1 VEWGLGVAPSG
12 VQGQSPWP
20 CLSALTTTRLDE
32 MVDGRGGLRPHWRQI
47 LGAFTALGEHGTA
60 ERISRL
66 DQAFEEEGVSSL
78 LPGSVH
84 EHAWRCD
91 PVPLPIAAAEFAALE
106 AALAQRARLMEAIL
120 QDIYGAQTLLAE
132 GLLPPALVQS
142 NPAFLRAC
150 QVLPSSGGAPR
161 FPLLHQYAVDM
172 LRGPDGQ
179 WRVLADRTAG
189 ASGVAYARENRRI
202 LGRVIPEAFRSM
214 QLRALRPFFDTWQDS
229 LQRLAPQGRTNPAI
243 GILTPGSA
251 HPGWFEHMYLS
262 RELSCVLVEGGD
274 LTVREGIL
282 YLKTLR
288 GLQQMDV
295 LMRRVD
301 GRLIDP
307 LELEVHGGIGVTGL
321 MDAVRHRN
329 VRVLN
334 DPGSGMVE
342 APALA
347 AFLPQLSLRLLGE
360 RLELPSVPTMWLG
373 QTRARE
379 MVEKEPARWLIRP
392 ATDGLI
398 PAILPG
404 ELPEDQRRTLLEKI
418 ARRPWDWAASAWMP
432 PSQAPCGTESGLV
445 PKPIVLRMF
454 LVFDGGSWHTMPGGL
469 AQVVEDSARIAG
481 RLPRTG
487 MSKDVWV
494 MTDEN
499 ADIVGPAA
507 LAVPRMRIHR
517 ASAEIPSRVADNLFW
532 LGRYMERLEDSARL
546 VRSVLR
552 RLGRISPSPRDLA
565 EMQALSRCLHH
576 AAMIE
581 KEAKPGPA
589 GTQQLTNALLR
600 SVKETGRVQ
609 RQMSRISHLTEAVR
623 DRLTD
628 DMYATITHML
638 RDAQSACTQ
647 VGTSQDKLGHAM
659 TAVMRFSAAVAGVA
673 AENMVRGGGWLFL
686 DLGRRI
692 ERAQE
697 ICAEVAF
704 ALDQPVSRLEGG
716 LRLALELCDSAITY
730 RSRYMTVLQ
739 PATVLDLVLAD
750 TSNPRALAFQLAG
763 MRTRLTDII
772 SGPADPA
779 DRRRDELID
788 HAGALLTETQSLVD
802 LLTAHPDPAAE
813 TARLPARL
821 RAIEGRV
828 SALSDRIN
836 RRYFAVLPTPQPLG
850 VVGEPEADE
859 EAPKLKGAA

>member
-1 VEWGLGVAPSG
+1 MTLARV
-12 VQGQSPWP
+12 
-20 CLSALTTTRLDE
+20 DE
-32 MVDGRGGLRPHWRQI
+32 MVDGHGGLRPHWRQI
-47 LGAFTALGEHGTA
+47 LAAFTALGERGIA
-60 ERISRL
+60 DRIGRL
-66 DQAFEEEGVSSL
+66 DEAFEEEGVSSL

-84 EHAWRCD
+84 DHAWRCD
-91 PVPLPIAAAEFAALE
+91 PVPLVIPAAEFAALE
-106 AALAQRARLMEAIL
+106 TGLAQRARLMEAIL

-132 GLLPPALVQS
+132 GLLPPALVHS

-150 QVLPSSGGAPR
+150 QTLPASGNAPR

-172 LRGPDGQ
+172 LRGPDGL

-202 LGRVIPEAFRSM
+202 LVRVLPEAFRSV
-214 QLRALRPFFDTWQDS
+214 QLRGLRPFFDTWQDS
-229 LQRLAPQGRTNPAI
+229 LQRLAPPGRDNPAI
-243 GILTPGSA
+243 AILTPGSA

-274 LTVREGIL
+274 LTVRDGTL

-288 GLQQMDV
+288 GLQPVDV

-321 MDAVRHRN
+321 MDALRTGR

-347 AFLPQLSLRLLGE
+347 AFLPQLALRLLGE
-360 RLELPSVPTMWLG
+360 RLELSSVPTMWLG
-373 QTRARE
+373 QARARE
-379 MVEKEPARWLIRP
+379 MVEREPARWLIRP

-398 PAILPG
+398 PAVLPG
-404 ELPEDQRRTLLEKI
+404 GLADHDRRALLEKI
-418 ARRPWDWAASAWMP
+418 GRRPWDWAATAWMP
-432 PSQAPCGTESGLV
+432 PSQAPCGTSEGLV
-445 PKPIVLRMF
+445 PKPIVLRLF
-454 LVFDGGSWHTMPGGL
+454 LVFDGARWHTMPGGL
-469 AQVVEDSARIAG
+469 AQVVEESAPIAG
-481 RLPRTG
+481 RLPRAG

-494 MTDEN
+494 MMDEG

-507 LAVPRMRIHR
+507 LAVPRLRIHR

-565 EMQALSRCLHH
+565 EMRALSRCLQH

-581 KEAKPGPA
+581 EEATPGIA
-589 GTQQLTNALLR
+589 GTQQLAAALLA
-600 SVKETGRVQ
+600 SVKEAGRVS
-609 RQMSRISHLTEAVR
+609 RQLARVGQLTETVR

-628 DMYATITHML
+628 DMYATFTHML
-638 RDAQSACTQ
+638 REAQSACAQ
-647 VGTSQDKLGHAM
+647 ATSLDRLGHAM
-659 TAVMRFSAAVAGVA
+659 NAVMRFAAAVAGVA

-704 ALDQPVSRLEGG
+704 ALEQPVARIEGG

-730 RSRYMTVLQ
+730 RSRYLTVLQ
-739 PATVLDLVLAD
+739 PGPVLDLVLAD
-750 TSNPRALAFQLAG
+750 TSNPRALCFQLSG
-763 MRTRLTDII
+763 MCTRLTDII
-772 SGPADPA
+772 GAEDP
-779 DRRRDELID
+779 LID
-788 HAGALLTETQSLVD
+788 DTAALRAQTQALVD
-802 LLTAHPDPAAE
+802 ALDASPDPVGEAV
-813 TARLPARL
+813 RLPERL
-821 RAIEGRV
+821 REIEADV
-828 SALSDRIN
+828 SLLSDRIN
-836 RRYFAVLPTPQPLG
+836 RRYFALLPTVQPLG
-850 VVGEPEADE
+850 VVGERDVDE
-859 EAPKLKGAA
+859 EAPKLRGAA